1 MSTQSLN
8 EVDASRGSGDIS
20 LTLEHLFRQEWGKM
34 VATLTRIFGIE
45 HLGLAEDVV
54 QEALAKALQVWPFSG
69 VPKNPSAWIM
79 RVARNLALD
88 AVRRKKTFREKEP
101 EITAL
106 IEESNLGDDTLISDQ
121 EIADDRL
128 RLIFACCHPALSGE
142 VQVALALKTLCGFG
156 VEEIS
161 RAFLT
166 SEAAIAKRLTRARQT
181 LREEQVRFEIPAGP
195 ELEPRLETVRQ
206 TLYLLFNEGYKAS
219 TGDLLIREDICEEA
233 IRLGELLARH
243 PAGDQPSTHA
253 LLALMCLNASRLPAR
268 LDAAGNLLRLH
279 EQDRSLWDRSLIA
292 RGMIHMAQSAEGVEI
307 TDYHLQAAI
316 ASCHAMAPDSAST
329 DWSRILV
336 LYDQLYAMNASPVVA
351 LNRAVAVA
359 HVRGPEAAIKEIR
372 SLLKSQPLESYHLLY
387 ASMGEFEA
395 QASRYEDAAAHFQRA
410 MELSCTPVERS
421 LLERRLQECRLMT

>member
-1 MSTQSLN
+1 MTGQNPN
-8 EVDASRGSGDIS
+8 EVDAARGPGDVS

-54 QEALAKALQVWPFSG
+54 QEALAKALQVWPFNG
-69 VPKNPSAWIM
+69 VPDNPSAWIM

-88 AVRRKKTFREKEP
+88 AVRRKKTFHEKEP
-101 EITAL
+101 EVAAL
-106 IEESNLGDDTLISDQ
+106 IEQSQLGEEILASDG
-121 EIADDRL
+121 EIDDDRL

-156 VEEIS
+156 VAEIS

-181 LREEQVRFEIPAGP
+181 LRDAQMQFEIPAGP
-195 ELEPRLETVRQ
+195 ELEPRLEAVRQ
-206 TLYLLFNEGYKAS
+206 TIYLLFNEGYKAS
-219 TGDLLIREDICEEA
+219 SGDYLVREDICEEA

-243 PAGDQPSTHA
+243 PAGDQPATHA

-268 LDAAGNLLRLH
+268 LDESGNLLRLH
-279 EQDRSLWDRSLIA
+279 EQNRALWDRTLIA
-292 RGMIHMAQSAEGVEI
+292 RGMIHLSKSAEGVEI
-307 TDYHLQAAI
+307 SEYHLQAAI
-316 ASCHAMAPDSAST
+316 ASCHAMAPDPEST

-336 LYDQLYAMNASPVVA
+336 LYDQLYAMNPSPLIA
-351 LNRAVAVA
+351 LNRAVALA
-359 HVRGPEAAIKEIR
+359 HVRGPEAAVAEIR

-387 ASMGEFEA
+387 ASLGEFEA
-395 QASRYEDAAAHFQRA
+395 QAQNFEDAAACFERA
-410 MELSCTPVERS
+410 IELSNTRVERS
-421 LLERRLQECRLMT
+421 LLHRRLQECRLMT